1 MKPLPRIF
9 SPSDV
14 VIDPD
19 GQEIRLLRYPIG
31 YEPAEYEDPVH
42 VVKYATRRP
51 DYATYLLY
59 AYTRGI
65 ASPLYLGCAVKMQ
78 DGNFMR
84 VERFDDLEAFEEI
97 RDELAGELCQSG
109 GNHSKSGGS

>member
-42 VVKYATRRP
+42 AVKYDAHPVRVVKYATRR
-51 DYATYLLY
+51 
-59 AYTRGI
+59 R
-65 ASPLYLGCAVKMQ
+65 
-78 DGNFMR
+78 
-84 VERFDDLEAFEEI
+84 
-97 RDELAGELCQSG
+97 AG
-109 GNHSKSGGS
+109 